1 MDRLTRR
8 RGRTGRR
15 RRARAWAF
23 LVAVIVVVA
32 VAGPGAGVGVGVQAS
47 VLPPLPLP
55 VPSGISPVPPLPSG
69 GNGTTRGTSQTAP
82 APPRPSRSPPSR
94 CADQTGSGPIA
105 FIQPVFPCDFPDPMV
120 LRAGGAW
127 FAYASATGWEQGQR
141 SLPIL
146 RSTDLRHWR
155 FVGDALS
162 SPPSWSSGDLWGPS
176 VLSWRGRYLLFY
188 NARLRGGQLH
198 CLVVATAAVPQGPFQ
213 TRRRLACHGD
223 GTRGYIDPA
232 PLIGPKHQL
241 YLFFSVD
248 RPQHSIS
255 VLRLRSH
262 GLRTIGR
269 LRTVLKV
276 SPRWGALA
284 SRTIEGPWPL
294 HRHGFYYLF
303 YSAGAWNLDYRMAYA
318 VARSPLGPYS
328 DSAPVPILSGTAQL
342 PAPGGGSVLTGP
354 GGSSWLAF
362 AAWSGPPGYA
372 LGSQRTM
379 RIAPLR
385 WTPRGVPQVDL
396 SPSGPVGSITE
407 APAGIA
413 RLTPTR

>member
-1 MDRLTRR
+1 
-8 RGRTGRR
+8 
-15 RRARAWAF
+15 
-23 LVAVIVVVA
+23 V
-32 VAGPGAGVGVGVQAS
+32 
-47 VLPPLPLP
+47 
-55 VPSGISPVPPLPSG
+55 
-69 GNGTTRGTSQTAP
+69 N
-82 APPRPSRSPPSR
+82 
-94 CADQTGSGPIA
+94 GPIA
-105 FIQPVFPCDFPDPMV
+105 FTQAVFPCDFPDPMV

-146 RSTDLRHWR
+146 RSTDLRHWS

-176 VLSWRGRYLLFY
+176 VLFWRGRYLLFY
-188 NARLRGGQLH
+188 NAQLRGGQLH
-198 CLVVATAAVPQGPFQ
+198 CLAVTTAADPQGPFQ
-213 TRRRLACHGD
+213 TRRRLACHGG

-232 PLIGPKHQL
+232 PLVGPRHRL

-255 VLRLRSH
+255 VLRLRSD
-262 GLRTIGR
+262 GLRTMGP
-269 LRTVLKV
+269 LHTVLEV
-276 SPRWGALA
+276 SPRWDALA
-284 SRTIEGPWPL
+284 SRTVEGPWPL

-303 YSAGAWNLDYRMAYA
+303 YSAGSWSLDYRMAYA
-318 VARSPLGPYS
+318 VARSLLGPYT

-379 RIAPLR
+379 RVAPLN
-385 WTPRGVPQVDL
+385 WTASGVPELDL
-396 SPSGPVGSITE
+396 SRSAPVGGIAAAAT
-407 APAGIA
+407 GIA